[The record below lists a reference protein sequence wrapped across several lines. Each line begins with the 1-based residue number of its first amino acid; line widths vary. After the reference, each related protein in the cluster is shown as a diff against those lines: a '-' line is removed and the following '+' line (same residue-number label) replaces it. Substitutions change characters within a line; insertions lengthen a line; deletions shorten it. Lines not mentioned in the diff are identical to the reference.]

1 MTTELRRASAPD
13 TPQFQAELGRW
24 LAASTRQT
32 TRQAG
37 RLGRRRGAML
47 ALAGLVAL
55 GLVAVPVLGPRP
67 RDTAVARSF
76 KLANGTVIGIE
87 EFMDARN
94 FPRLR
99 QQFANAGA
107 TLVIDEIPVNDRAIG
122 RVFSIQMDA
131 DRPPAANADPSGVR
145 VAAGERVEVTVGRR
159 ARPDE
164 RVTTEGL
171 TLFEVFPKV
180 EQAII
185 RDDAVATGRGA
196 ASIGLQGSMG
206 ADRAQPRR
214 RTGRP
219 AHEGNQ
225 DRRTRPWHGR
235 AVGARPERGM
245 GQHRPVHRHPDGG
258 GNDQPR
264 GPRAAG
270 PPLTPGHPALG
281 RMAVPGS
288 VHQPTPDSTQA
299 VWLDSTPDL
308 SSMDSTRGHAV
319 GVDHQPCKQQ
329 VGVRAPASF
338 QAPSEPAAVSGR
350 SGP

>member
-13 TPQFQAELGRW
+13 TPQFQTELGRW

-37 RLGRRRGAML
+37 RLGRRRLAML
-47 ALAGLVAL
+47 VLAGLVAL

-76 KLANGTVIGIE
+76 KLSNGTVIGIE
-87 EFMDARN
+87 EFMDAKN
-94 FPRLR
+94 FAWLR
-99 QQFANAGA
+99 QQFAAAGA
-107 TLVIDEIPVNDRAIG
+107 TLVIDEIPVNARAIG

-185 RDDAVATGRGA
+185 RDDAVATGRALRALGFKIRWELIELNPDA
-196 ASIGLQGSMG
+196 GPDDPPTKGTRIVEPDPGMVVLSVLGPNGEWDSIDPFIDTLMVEVTTSREV
-206 ADRAQPRR
+206 RAQ
-214 RTGRP
+214 
-219 AHEGNQ
+219 
-225 DRRTRPWHGR
+225 
-235 AVGARPERGM
+235 
-245 GQHRPVHRHPDGG
+245 
-258 GNDQPR
+258 
-264 GPRAAG
+264 
-270 PPLTPGHPALG
+270 LGHP
-281 RMAVPGS
+281 
-288 VHQPTPDSTQA
+288 
-299 VWLDSTPDL
+299 
-308 SSMDSTRGHAV
+308 
-319 GVDHQPCKQQ
+319 
-329 VGVRAPASF
+329 
-338 QAPSEPAAVSGR
+338 
-350 SGP
+350 

>member
-13 TPQFQAELGRW
+13 TPQFQTELGRW

-37 RLGRRRGAML
+37 RLGRRRLAML

-76 KLANGTVIGIE
+76 KLSNGTVIGIE
-87 EFMDARN
+87 EFMDAKN
-94 FPRLR
+94 FAWLR
-99 QQFANAGA
+99 QQFAAAGA
-107 TLVIDEIPVNDRAIG
+107 TLVIDEIPVNARAIG

-185 RDDAVATGRGA
+185 RDDAVATGRALRALGFKIRWELIEPNPDA
-196 ASIGLQGSMG
+196 GPDDPPTKGTRIVEPDPGMVVLSVLGPNGEWDSIDPFIDTLMVEVTTSREV
-206 ADRAQPRR
+206 RAQ
-214 RTGRP
+214 
-219 AHEGNQ
+219 
-225 DRRTRPWHGR
+225 
-235 AVGARPERGM
+235 
-245 GQHRPVHRHPDGG
+245 
-258 GNDQPR
+258 
-264 GPRAAG
+264 
-270 PPLTPGHPALG
+270 LGHP
-281 RMAVPGS
+281 
-288 VHQPTPDSTQA
+288 
-299 VWLDSTPDL
+299 
-308 SSMDSTRGHAV
+308 
-319 GVDHQPCKQQ
+319 
-329 VGVRAPASF
+329 
-338 QAPSEPAAVSGR
+338 
-350 SGP
+350 

>member
-13 TPQFQAELGRW
+13 TPQFQTELGRW

-37 RLGRRRGAML
+37 RLGRRRLAML

-55 GLVAVPVLGPRP
+55 GLAAVPVLGPRP

-76 KLANGTVIGIE
+76 KLSNGTVIGIE
-87 EFMDARN
+87 EFMDAKN
-94 FPRLR
+94 FAWLR
-99 QQFANAGA
+99 QQFAAAGA
-107 TLVIDEIPVNDRAIG
+107 TLVIDEIPVNARAIG

-185 RDDAVATGRGA
+185 RDDAVATGRALRALGFKIRWELIELNPDA
-196 ASIGLQGSMG
+196 GPDDPPTKGTRIVEPDPGMVVLSVLGPNGEWDSIDPFIDTLMVEVTTSREV
-206 ADRAQPRR
+206 RAQ
-214 RTGRP
+214 
-219 AHEGNQ
+219 
-225 DRRTRPWHGR
+225 
-235 AVGARPERGM
+235 
-245 GQHRPVHRHPDGG
+245 
-258 GNDQPR
+258 
-264 GPRAAG
+264 
-270 PPLTPGHPALG
+270 LGHP
-281 RMAVPGS
+281 
-288 VHQPTPDSTQA
+288 
-299 VWLDSTPDL
+299 
-308 SSMDSTRGHAV
+308 
-319 GVDHQPCKQQ
+319 
-329 VGVRAPASF
+329 
-338 QAPSEPAAVSGR
+338 
-350 SGP
+350 

>member
-13 TPQFQAELGRW
+13 TPQFQTELGRW

-37 RLGRRRGAML
+37 RLGRRRLAML

-76 KLANGTVIGIE
+76 KLSNGTVIGIE
-87 EFMDARN
+87 EFMDAKN
-94 FPRLR
+94 FAWLR
-99 QQFANAGA
+99 QQFAAAGA

-185 RDDAVATGRGA
+185 RDDAVATGRALRALGFKIRWELIELNPDA
-196 ASIGLQGSMG
+196 GPDDPPTKGTRIVEPDPGMVVLSVLGPNGEWDSIDPFIDTLMVEVTTSREV
-206 ADRAQPRR
+206 RAQ
-214 RTGRP
+214 
-219 AHEGNQ
+219 
-225 DRRTRPWHGR
+225 
-235 AVGARPERGM
+235 
-245 GQHRPVHRHPDGG
+245 
-258 GNDQPR
+258 
-264 GPRAAG
+264 
-270 PPLTPGHPALG
+270 LGHP
-281 RMAVPGS
+281 
-288 VHQPTPDSTQA
+288 
-299 VWLDSTPDL
+299 
-308 SSMDSTRGHAV
+308 
-319 GVDHQPCKQQ
+319 
-329 VGVRAPASF
+329 
-338 QAPSEPAAVSGR
+338 
-350 SGP
+350 

>member
-13 TPQFQAELGRW
+13 TPQFQTELGRW

-37 RLGRRRGAML
+37 RLGRRRLAML
-47 ALAGLVAL
+47 ALVGLVAL

-76 KLANGTVIGIE
+76 KLSNGTVIGIE
-87 EFMDARN
+87 EFMDAKN
-94 FPRLR
+94 FAWLR
-99 QQFANAGA
+99 QQFAAAGA
-107 TLVIDEIPVNDRAIG
+107 TLVIDEIPVNARAIG

-185 RDDAVATGRGA
+185 RDDAVATGRALRALGFKIRWELIELNPDA
-196 ASIGLQGSMG
+196 GPDDPPTKGTRIVEPDPGMVVLSVLGPNGEWDSIDPFIDTLMVEVTTSREV
-206 ADRAQPRR
+206 RAQ
-214 RTGRP
+214 
-219 AHEGNQ
+219 
-225 DRRTRPWHGR
+225 
-235 AVGARPERGM
+235 
-245 GQHRPVHRHPDGG
+245 
-258 GNDQPR
+258 
-264 GPRAAG
+264 
-270 PPLTPGHPALG
+270 LGHP
-281 RMAVPGS
+281 
-288 VHQPTPDSTQA
+288 
-299 VWLDSTPDL
+299 
-308 SSMDSTRGHAV
+308 
-319 GVDHQPCKQQ
+319 
-329 VGVRAPASF
+329 
-338 QAPSEPAAVSGR
+338 
-350 SGP
+350 

>member
-13 TPQFQAELGRW
+13 TPQFQTELGRW

-37 RLGRRRGAML
+37 RLGRRRLAML

-76 KLANGTVIGIE
+76 KLSNGTVIGIE
-87 EFMDARN
+87 EFMDAKN
-94 FPRLR
+94 FARLR
-99 QQFANAGA
+99 QQFAAAGA
-107 TLVIDEIPVNDRAIG
+107 TLVIDEIPVNARAIG

-185 RDDAVATGRGA
+185 RDDAVATGRALRALGFKIRWELIELNPDA
-196 ASIGLQGSMG
+196 GPDDPPTKGTRIVEPDPGMVVLSVLGPNGEWDSIDPFIDTLMVEVTTSREV
-206 ADRAQPRR
+206 RAQ
-214 RTGRP
+214 
-219 AHEGNQ
+219 
-225 DRRTRPWHGR
+225 
-235 AVGARPERGM
+235 
-245 GQHRPVHRHPDGG
+245 
-258 GNDQPR
+258 
-264 GPRAAG
+264 
-270 PPLTPGHPALG
+270 LGHP
-281 RMAVPGS
+281 
-288 VHQPTPDSTQA
+288 
-299 VWLDSTPDL
+299 
-308 SSMDSTRGHAV
+308 
-319 GVDHQPCKQQ
+319 
-329 VGVRAPASF
+329 
-338 QAPSEPAAVSGR
+338 
-350 SGP
+350 

>member
-13 TPQFQAELGRW
+13 TPQFQTELGRW

-37 RLGRRRGAML
+37 RLGRRRLAML

-76 KLANGTVIGIE
+76 KLSNGTVIGIE
-87 EFMDARN
+87 EFMDAKN
-94 FPRLR
+94 FAWLR
-99 QQFANAGA
+99 QQFAAAGA
-107 TLVIDEIPVNDRAIG
+107 TLVIDEIPVNARAIG

-185 RDDAVATGRGA
+185 RDDAVATGRALRALGFKIRWELIELNPDA
-196 ASIGLQGSMG
+196 GPDDPPTKGTRIVEPDPGMVVLSVLGPNGEWDSIDPFIDTLMVEVTTSREV
-206 ADRAQPRR
+206 RAQ
-214 RTGRP
+214 
-219 AHEGNQ
+219 
-225 DRRTRPWHGR
+225 
-235 AVGARPERGM
+235 
-245 GQHRPVHRHPDGG
+245 
-258 GNDQPR
+258 
-264 GPRAAG
+264 
-270 PPLTPGHPALG
+270 LGHP
-281 RMAVPGS
+281 
-288 VHQPTPDSTQA
+288 
-299 VWLDSTPDL
+299 
-308 SSMDSTRGHAV
+308 
-319 GVDHQPCKQQ
+319 
-329 VGVRAPASF
+329 
-338 QAPSEPAAVSGR
+338 
-350 SGP
+350 